1 MTDLTAEISP
11 ELFARLAHPTVRLS
25 GTIDEAAAASF
36 LSQVLPVLE
45 VPGSI
50 VVELFS
56 SGGDAEMGRRLAQ
69 EVRLLRQAH
78 GRDMWFLGKTLVASA
93 AVTIMASFPDIDNG
107 LRVEDERMRRLKPD
121 PVLNEL
127 IRKILEAG
135 VCAPSGGN
143 MQRWRFLVVRD
154 PQIKLTVG
162 AYYKRAWDEQVAP
175 RYRAGEPAP
184 GMSRE
189 RFLRLLDAAEYL
201 AAHIHEAPVWIVP
214 CLEGGTPTR
223 TSGSSI
229 YPAVQNMLLA
239 ARALGLGATL
249 TTLYLSFEKEA
260 EAALGLPAGVHS
272 YALLPIGY
280 PMGRFGPVRRI
291 ALADVVYEDRW
302 GQRYRDPYRAAY
314 RSLSL
319 HHTTRA
325 LRKPPSQTGPAELG
339 PSDRQ
344 TAGVASK

>member
-1 MTDLTAEISP
+1 MPEETASTTDLFQIIRTARS
-11 ELFARLAHPTVRLS
+11 
-25 GTIDEAAAASF
+25 
-36 LSQVLPVLE
+36 
-45 VPGSI
+45 
-50 VVELFS
+50 
-56 SGGDAEMGRRLAQ
+56 
-69 EVRLLRQAH
+69 
-78 GRDMWFLGKTLVASA
+78 
-93 AVTIMASFPDIDNG
+93 
-107 LRVEDERMRRLKPD
+107 MRRLKPD

-280 PMGRFGPVRRI
+280 PMGRFGPVRRV
-291 ALADVVYEDRW
+291 ALSDVVYEDRW
-302 GQRYRDPYRAAY
+302 GQSFRD
-314 RSLSL
+314 
-319 HHTTRA
+319 
-325 LRKPPSQTGPAELG
+325 
-339 PSDRQ
+339 
-344 TAGVASK
+344 